1 MPIEIGKIKAV
12 PYRKEDR
19 SKNQQ
24 KITEVLKRDPLLAW
38 TIKELQEEAEIK
50 YPAATLVAVTTL
62 EKKGSVEKFKNEE
75 DKTTYVHWIGDSNSR
90 VLVTKEKQYIVEE
103 DEIE

>member
-19 SKNQQ
+19 SKNQL
-24 KITEVLKRDPLLAW
+24 KIADVLKRDPMMAW
-38 TIKELQEEAEIK
+38 TIKELQAEAEIK
-50 YPAATLVAVTTL
+50 YPAATLVAVNAL
-62 EKKGSVEKFKNEE
+62 EKKGLVEKFQNEE
-75 DKTTYVHWIGDSNSR
+75 DKTTYVHWIGNSDRR
-90 VLVTKEKQYIVEE
+90 VLVTKEKQYDISE

>member
-19 SKNQQ
+19 SKNQA
-24 KITEVLKRDPLLAW
+24 KVTEVLKRDPMMAW
-38 TIKELQEEAEIK
+38 TIKELQEEAGIK
-50 YPAATLVAVTTL
+50 YPAATLVAVTAL
-62 EKKGSVEKFKNEE
+62 ERKELVEKFKNEE